1 MISFFPVKQETR
13 LVTIPKH
20 QLLKNLERFIK
31 PVKPAEAVNLRRD
44 YLFNGS
50 WNQEKFTISLILKV
64 SNNFIPIIAGDMLF
78 SEEGTL
84 VKLTYELFPATKK
97 LLMLWTIITLL
108 ITLFFIGIYQAW
120 IYGAIS
126 FGFCVVNYVLS
137 RENFKIQ
144 TRKSRRMIEKIF
156 SYTEDYS

>member
-13 LVTIPKH
+13 LVTIPEH
-20 QLLKNLERFIK
+20 QLYKNLEKFIK
-31 PVKPAEAVNLRRD
+31 PVKPDESVKLRGE
-44 YLFNGS
+44 YLFNGT
-50 WNQEKFTISLILKV
+50 WNKEKFTISLMLKI
-64 SNNFIPIIAGDMLF
+64 SNNFVPIISGDMLS
-78 SEEGTL
+78 SEEGAL

-97 LLMLWTIITLL
+97 LLMFWTVITLL

-120 IYGAIS
+120 LYGAIS

-156 SYTEDYS
+156 SYTEDNT